1 MWPALTVLE
10 AEVPDERIAMTT
22 LAVPRPTVA
31 RTAVTAAGLTG
42 AVASAALIST
52 WFLQADVA
60 QVETARTPVV
70 VVANLIAGL
79 SFAVLAVSLPL
90 LGPTTRL
97 PRWSLTLAGLACAFI
112 AVPAWTFGTVLPHLA
127 GKVGASEFD
136 ALGETDFTLLLLFL
150 PMILLSIAAF
160 GALAVVGWRRHAMS
174 RGASVLLIVAAVASL
189 MVGTFAPLG
198 VLAGLALAWTAHT
211 VRPVPEA

>member
-1 MWPALTVLE
+1 
-10 AEVPDERIAMTT
+10 MTT

-42 AVASAALIST
+42 AVASAALISS
-52 WFLQADVA
+52 WFLQADIA
-60 QVETARTPVV
+60 QVDTARAPVV

-90 LGPTTRL
+90 LGPTTL

-112 AVPAWTFGTVLPHLA
+112 AVPAWTHGTVIAHLA

-150 PMILLSIAAF
+150 PMVLLSIAAF

-174 RGASVLLIVAAVASL
+174 RGASALLSAGL
-189 MVGTFAPLG
+189 
-198 VLAGLALAWTAHT
+198 LAGLALAWTAHT